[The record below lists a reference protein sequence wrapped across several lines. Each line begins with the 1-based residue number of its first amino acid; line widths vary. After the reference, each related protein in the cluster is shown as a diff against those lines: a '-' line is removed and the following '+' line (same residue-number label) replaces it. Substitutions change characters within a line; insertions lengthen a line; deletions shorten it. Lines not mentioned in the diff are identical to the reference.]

1 MSQEVD
7 HPLLDLRGVICP
19 YNFVKT
25 KLKLDTMQPGQVLE
39 IFLDDGEPIRN
50 VRRALKTKAIVF
62 FAVSWSARIIVLSF
76 RRLMIEFRFLFL
88 SHTFCPFRF
97 ALDDESH
104 FSFKHS

>member
-50 VRRALKTKAIVF
+50 VPQSV
-62 FAVSWSARIIVLSF
+62 
-76 RRLMIEFRFLFL
+76 
-88 SHTFCPFRF
+88 
-97 ALDDESH
+97 
-104 FSFKHS
+104 

>member
-50 VRRALKTKAIVF
+50 VPQSVENEGHSILRRELVGSYHRVVIQKA
-62 FAVSWSARIIVLSF
+62 
-76 RRLMIEFRFLFL
+76 
-88 SHTFCPFRF
+88 
-97 ALDDESH
+97 DD
-104 FSFKHS
+104 